1 LTDKLTYADLDRP
14 DFPKLVSE
22 KQEAAYLADLAKVS
36 VTLSAWARNR
46 FAEGFTITAVQDC
59 LKVAVHRAKTNR
71 LKP

>member
-1 LTDKLTYADLDRP
+1 LSNNLSYADLDRP

-36 VTLSAWARNR
+36 LSLSHWARKR

-59 LKVAVHRAKTNR
+59 IKVALHREKLNR
-71 LKP
+71 LKA